1 MIPVDLET
9 EGVRSSGAAAAN
21 HVWASLLRAPVLTAA
36 KTDKNFATALEAS
49 KACFT
54 DLLLQIEQMDDIPS
68 QDPYASETMSES
80 LVSSRNRLSTP
91 ILIAM
96 LQKLSAVCS
105 ITLGVLDDNL
115 FTHLKL
121 LLSSQTSLK
130 DNLVQEAALKSIAVL
145 VRK

>member
-1 MIPVDLET
+1 M
-9 EGVRSSGAAAAN
+9 
-21 HVWASLLRAPVLTAA
+21 HVQV
-36 KTDKNFATALEAS
+36 
-49 KACFT
+49 
-54 DLLLQIEQMDDIPS
+54 EQMDDVPS
-68 QDPYASETMSES
+68 RDSYASEMMSES

-105 ITLGVLDDNL
+105 VALGVLDDNL

-121 LLSSQTSLK
+121 LFSSQTSLK
-130 DNLVQEAALKSIAVL
+130 DNVVQEAALKSIAIL